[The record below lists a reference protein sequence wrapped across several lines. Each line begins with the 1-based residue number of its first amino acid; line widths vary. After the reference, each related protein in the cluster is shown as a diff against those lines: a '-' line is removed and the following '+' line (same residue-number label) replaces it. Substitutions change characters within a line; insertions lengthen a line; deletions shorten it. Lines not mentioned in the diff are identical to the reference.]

1 MTHMREMDHGI
12 SYKPHYKASSKL
24 VLLSSSQI
32 KEAKVAFT
40 KADPKLAEAIRILT
54 VYILVYHG
62 YKDVVVHLAGEH
74 HFPFKWWLEA
84 FGNLFKDK
92 PLNPPDNLVELRIL
106 VCRLASSRARYII
119 PTGEN
124 DLILQR
130 INHPSRPSKAYWAA
144 CMTVGSLYYFP
155 LRESQGST
163 QQTLFD
169 TGFLTRPASAAS
181 TNLEGTTPMEEDIP
195 IVLLLQLIPLPNWL
209 PRNPPPLLM
218 KSSPLSRLVPI
229 EQTTRMTPR
238 ISPSAECD
246 SAFFSL
252 PKMKPLLTSPR
263 RS

>member
-155 LRESQGST
+155 LRESQDPPNRPS
-163 QQTLFD
+163 LILA
-169 TGFLTRPASAAS
+169 FLQGPHLLPPPTWRELPLWKKTS
-181 TNLEGTTPMEEDIP
+181 L
-195 IVLLLQLIPLPNWL
+195 VLLLQMIPLPNWL
-209 PRNPPPLLM
+209 LRNLPLLLM
-218 KSSPLSRLVPI
+218 KSSPLFRLVPV
-229 EQTTRMTPR
+229 EQTTILTPR